1 VFAAPAPG
9 GILHQHIM
17 SPESLSET
25 PTDADGTERDATGRA
40 TRGPGSPAGTT
51 PATVG
56 TELDTDTLFEL
67 LQNQRRRDALRYL
80 GANEGRTTLSDM
92 AEHIA
97 AKENDLPVGAINSKQ
112 RKRVYIGL
120 YQCHLPKLADAGVVD
135 FDKDRGTIEL
145 CDRAAQLY
153 PYLDGEATASGPVAD
168 EQGAGRTD
176 GDSTGTGTFDG
187 LPGVARVAPPV
198 LAGVGVAAL
207 AGVAG
212 VPGGG
217 LLSPTGWTV
226 VCAVALLVA
235 AALPYRRG

>member
-1 VFAAPAPG
+1 
-9 GILHQHIM
+9 M

-25 PTDADGTERDATGRA
+25 PTDADGTERDAPARTTHESEPPTGTVSAA
-40 TRGPGSPAGTT
+40 TGA
-51 PATVG
+51 
-56 TELDTDTLFEL
+56 ELDTDTLFEL

-80 GANEGRTTLSDM
+80 EANGGRTTLSDM

-97 AKENDLPVGAINSKQ
+97 AKENDLPVRAINSKQ

-120 YQCHLPKLADAGVVD
+120 YQCHLPKLAGAGVVD

-145 CDRAAQLY
+145 CDRAAQLS
-153 PYLDGEATASGPVAD
+153 PYLDDGTAAGGPAGHADAGGDGVAV
-168 EQGAGRTD
+168 GVD
-176 GDSTGTGTFDG
+176 GDSTGTGIGALTG
-187 LPGVARVAPPV
+187 LPSVTRVASPV

-207 AGVAG
+207 ASVAG

-226 VCAVALLVA
+226 VCAFALLVA
-235 AALPYRRG
+235 VALPSFRG